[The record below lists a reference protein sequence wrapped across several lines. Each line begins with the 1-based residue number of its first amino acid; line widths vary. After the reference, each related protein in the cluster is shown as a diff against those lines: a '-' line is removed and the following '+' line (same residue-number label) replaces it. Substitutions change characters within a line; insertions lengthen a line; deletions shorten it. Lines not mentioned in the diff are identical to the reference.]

1 MLRGFRTSAAG
12 LGVEIEHLLPVAGC
26 DPGTVTAGFPRL
38 SAPPFATSLVA
49 KTGTLTSTDG
59 GITVLAGFLN
69 TAQGEVVFCVAAP
82 RAAGRIRLAR
92 RTEESFVVDLL
103 NRRGGATPRTCGPP
117 LASPSEDASIVPAE
131 VASTGNASGGSTG
144 RAAAASHR

>member
-1 MLRGFRTSAAG
+1 
-12 LGVEIEHLLPVAGC
+12 
-26 DPGTVTAGFPRL
+26 
-38 SAPPFATSLVA
+38 VA

-92 RTEESFVVDLL
+92 RTEETFVLELL
-103 NRRGGATPRTCGPP
+103 NRRGGATPRACAPP
-117 LASPSEDASIVPAE
+117 LDSTAQDAEIVAAS
-131 VASTGNASGGSTG
+131 VAALGATGSAGAVG
-144 RAAAASHR
+144 AAAQR

>member
-1 MLRGFRTSAAG
+1 MLRGFRSAAAS

-26 DPGTVTAGFPRL
+26 DPGTVNAAFPRL
-38 SAPPFATSLVA
+38 SSPPFATALVA

-92 RTEESFVVDLL
+92 HTEESFLVELL
-103 NRRGGATPRTCGPP
+103 NRRGGPAPRTCAPP
-117 LASPSEDASIVPAE
+117 LASPGGDATIVTLQ
-131 VASTGNASGGSTG
+131 VASTGSAG
-144 RAAAASHR
+144 AASQR